1 MVDFA
6 LVPER
11 TALLNIDLQECFIR
25 DSPIAAPEGP
35 AVLERLN
42 RLATVCRRARI
53 TVIHTRLV
61 AEPGGRDL
69 GVFGQTSPPARS
81 GLLDRD
87 APSAQLDAGLL
98 VADGDIIL
106 DKPRFGA
113 FTRTALDDML
123 RAQGIDSVIIGGV
136 ATNVCCET
144 TAREAM
150 QREFHVFFLSDGTAA
165 ADMPGA
171 SAAELQKA
179 SLATLGFLFGQVLTV
194 DEMIAK
200 IEAATPRL
208 ERNTGRGISPAPPA
222 KARRIRS
229 G

>member
-1 MVDFA
+1 MNFD
-6 LVPER
+6 LVPRR
-11 TALLNIDLQECFIR
+11 TALINVDLQNCFLR

-35 AVLERLN
+35 VVLERLN
-42 RLATVCRRARI
+42 RLAAVCRQAGI
-53 TVIHTRLV
+53 TIVHTRFVL
-61 AEPGGRDL
+61 EPDGSDL
-69 GVFGQTSPPARS
+69 GVLGETSPPARD
-81 GLLDRD
+81 GLLNRD
-87 APSAQLDAGLL
+87 APSAQLDQALL
-98 VADGDIIL
+98 VDEGDLIL

-113 FTRTALDDML
+113 FSHTALEEIL
-123 RAQGIDSVIIGGV
+123 RARGVDTVIIGGV

-179 SLATLGFLFGQVLTV
+179 SLVTLGFLFAQVLTV

-200 IEAATPRL
+200 IGAA
-208 ERNTGRGISPAPPA
+208 A
-222 KARRIRS
+222 
-229 G
+229 